1 MNRRLRLLMVVNEAA
16 FFLSHRLVIAQA
28 ARDAGYDVH
37 VATPVG
43 RGSERI
49 AANGFTFHA
58 LPLSRS
64 GMHPLKEL
72 RAIWSLSRL
81 VACLQPDIVHAVT
94 IKPILYCG
102 WLACITN
109 RFALVGTIPGLGYV
123 FSSRGM
129 VAWLRRGVIRIGY
142 RMALS
147 AKRVRAVFQN
157 KDDLKI
163 FLDAGLVMAGSA
175 ALIRGSGVNLR
186 EFVPTPEPGGEPVI
200 VLASRMLEQKGVRQF
215 VAAAERLRQCGVIAR
230 FALVGAPDPDNPT
243 SIPRRQL
250 REWHESGVVEWWG
263 RHENMPEVFRQAIIV
278 CLPTYYGEGVP
289 KVLIEAAACGRPIV
303 ATDWPGCREVVT
315 DGENGLLVPV
325 RDINALAGAL
335 QSLLEDSDRRK
346 MMGACSRRIA
356 EANFGEER
364 VVNETL
370 NLYQDVLSLRM
381 TA

>member
-1 MNRRLRLLMVVNEAA
+1 MVVNEAA
-16 FFLSHRLVIAQA
+16 FFLSHRLVIARA

-37 VATPVG
+37 VATPAG
-43 RGSERI
+43 LGSERI
-49 AANGFTFHA
+49 AANGLAFHA

-72 RAIWSLSRL
+72 RTIWSLSRL
-81 VACLQPDIVHAVT
+81 VACLKPDIVHAVT

-102 WLACITN
+102 WLARTTN

-129 VAWLRRGVIRIGY
+129 VAGLRRGVIRMGY
-142 RMALS
+142 RVALS

-157 KDDLKI
+157 KDDLKT
-163 FLDAGLVMAGSA
+163 FLEAGLVTADSA

-186 EFVPTPEPGGEPVI
+186 EFFPTPEPGGEPVV
-200 VLASRMLEQKGVRQF
+200 VLASRMLEQKGVREF
-215 VAAAERLRQCGVIAR
+215 VVAAERLRRSGVVAR

-243 SIPRRQL
+243 SISGRQL

-263 RHENMPEVFRQAIIV
+263 RRENMPEVFRQAIII

-315 DGENGLLVPV
+315 DGENGLLVPA
-325 RDINALAGAL
+325 RDVDALVEAL
-335 QSLLEDSDRRK
+335 QSLLGDSERRK

-370 NLYQDVLSLRM
+370 NLYRDVLSLR
-381 TA
+381 ASERIRA